1 VAIILVWS
9 RLSLANQNR
18 NSKKILGDQNHNIFS
33 VGTIFSYDFN
43 AFYEQRLNYVFIF
56 HAIHTVHDYFIIV
69 THTLHLSEREN
80 ILSYAISIRDCYY
93 LPPLSQLRSLFINE
107 LSASGIVVFCS
118 DQKFINVCHKKST
131 LKSR

>member
-1 VAIILVWS
+1 MAIILVWS

-69 THTLHLSEREN
+69 THTMHLSGKN
-80 ILSYAISIRDCYY
+80 ILSRALVIRDCYY
-93 LPPLSQLRSLFINE
+93 LLPLSL
-107 LSASGIVVFCS
+107 V
-118 DQKFINVCHKKST
+118 
-131 LKSR
+131 